1 MIVVGNGQIGKT
13 SMTKRFC
20 KGAYS
25 DEYKKTIGVDFL
37 EKTHYVAD
45 LGDDVRFLV
54 WDTAGQEEFDTITR
68 TYVPPPARNT
78 HAHTHAQGKE
88 INSH

>member
-37 EKTHYVAD
+37 EKTHYVSD
-45 LGDDVRFLV
+45 LGDSSVTSSDSSASLHKTV
-54 WDTAGQEEFDTITR
+54 
-68 TYVPPPARNT
+68 
-78 HAHTHAQGKE
+78 
-88 INSH
+88 